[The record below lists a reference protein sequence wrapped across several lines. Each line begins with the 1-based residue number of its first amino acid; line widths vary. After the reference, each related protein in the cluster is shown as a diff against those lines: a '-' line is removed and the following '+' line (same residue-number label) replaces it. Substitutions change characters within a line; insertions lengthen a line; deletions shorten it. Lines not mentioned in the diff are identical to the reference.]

1 MQASTIQDVKTRGL
15 TALEVFIPLAIV
27 ALVAAAW
34 LSFSSGAAARYAQP
48 SETESAAREQA
59 RRALNEMADELRLAD
74 PGSIHIEA
82 PPAGARVRF
91 QTSSG
96 ASIVWSA
103 EPSGSA
109 ARLVR
114 ALDGHRVTIVD
125 GLRPGG
131 FTAKRTSDVLTLSLT
146 VGTSAPLQTAVALR

>member
-1 MQASTIQDVKTRGL
+1 MKSRGVK
-15 TALEVFIPLAIV
+15 ALELSVPVAIV

-34 LSFSSGAAARYAQP
+34 MAFSSGATARYAEP
-48 SETESAAREQA
+48 SPAESAAREKA

-74 PGSIHIEA
+74 PASIRIET
-82 PPAGARVRF
+82 PPAGARLLF

-96 ASIVWSA
+96 AAITYAA
-103 EPSGSA
+103 EPSSAA

-114 ALDGHRVTIVD
+114 VQDGQTVTLVD

-131 FTAKRTSDVLTLSLT
+131 FSAKRASDVLTLALSL
-146 VGTSAPLQTAVALR
+146 GASSPLQAAVALR

>member
-1 MQASTIQDVKTRGL
+1 MKPRGW
-15 TALEVFIPLAIV
+15 TALELIVALAIL

-34 LSFSSGAAARYAQP
+34 LAFSSGASARYAEP
-48 SETESAAREQA
+48 AAADSAAREQA
-59 RRALNEMADELRLAD
+59 RRALNERADELRLAD
-74 PGSIHIEA
+74 PASIRIDA

-96 ASIVWSA
+96 AVITYAA
-103 EPSGSA
+103 EPSQAA

-114 ALDGHRVTIVD
+114 VQDGQTMTLVD

-131 FTAKRTSDVLTLSLT
+131 FSAKRSAEVLTLALHL
-146 VGTSAPLQTAVALR
+146 GTSAPLQAAVALR